1 MQYPQLT
8 EYIKA
13 ISNSAD
19 NFDKLS
25 HLRPVLDKD
34 NNPQR
39 NVGGFAVVFKMQ
51 DEDTGR
57 MYAIKCFHDEQ
68 NGRDQAYKAI
78 SQTLLNNKSPY
89 LMEVNYFEKEL
100 FVDTIMSD
108 KNEYPVLQM
117 DWIDGETMESFIATH
132 YRDQVVIKDLHEKFC
147 NLALWLRSQPFA
159 HGDIKPDNI
168 MVRKDGSLVLIDYD
182 GMFVPELKGKISPTI
197 GTKGFAHPLRTSEDF
212 NRDIDDFALAS
223 ISISLLAISEDI
235 DLFKNF
241 STLDRLLFSYEDYL
255 NLPDSKIFKKLTETG
270 GLLPKLLELFCEC
283 LKTND
288 NNKNL
293 YDQIFDFQTKA
304 PEIIFF
310 ESNLG
315 NTVYEEDEVI
325 LNWRINNTTQVFI
338 NGVNVSERTYFKYKI
353 KKSMDFELTALNGLK
368 ETKTKIAIEALPK
381 VKISLKSNSSKLRKG
396 KEDLV
401 ILTWDVKNSQSATLV
416 IGDKQQRIKSSD
428 KISISLKQPTII
440 AVNAIGL
447 DGEREFQ
454 KHLQINIF
462 SEADVVFSANRY
474 YTMPS
479 VPVQLSWSVSH
490 AKEVELIG
498 HGKVSPS
505 GSIIVYPQ
513 TTSIYTLKVTDAF
526 GITEQD
532 LKIQMLPIPHIK
544 TFSIPTPQLNNKLN
558 ITISIPAP
566 NIQTKLPHVSLM
578 GVELKAPFIPSLS
591 ELGLDIK
598 PNERIKKQINLW
610 TSIKSIYTYCKNI
623 IFKYER

>member
-1 MQYPQLT
+1 M
-8 EYIKA
+8 
-13 ISNSAD
+13 
-19 NFDKLS
+19 
-25 HLRPVLDKD
+25 
-34 NNPQR
+34 
-39 NVGGFAVVFKMQ
+39 
-51 DEDTGR
+51 
-57 MYAIKCFHDEQ
+57 
-68 NGRDQAYKAI
+68 
-78 SQTLLNNKSPY
+78 
-89 LMEVNYFEKEL
+89 
-100 FVDTIMSD
+100 
-108 KNEYPVLQM
+108 
-117 DWIDGETMESFIATH
+117 
-132 YRDQVVIKDLHEKFC
+132 
-147 NLALWLRSQPFA
+147 
-159 HGDIKPDNI
+159 
-168 MVRKDGSLVLIDYD
+168 
-182 GMFVPELKGKISPTI
+182 
-197 GTKGFAHPLRTSEDF
+197 
-212 NRDIDDFALAS
+212 
-223 ISISLLAISEDI
+223 
-235 DLFKNF
+235 
-241 STLDRLLFSYEDYL
+241 
-255 NLPDSKIFKKLTETG
+255 
-270 GLLPKLLELFCEC
+270 
-283 LKTND
+283 
-288 NNKNL
+288 

-304 PEIIFF
+304 PEIIYFG
-310 ESNLG
+310 SNLG

-325 LNWRINNTTQVFI
+325 LNWRINHATQVFI

-428 KISISLKQPTII
+428 KISISIKQPTII

-591 ELGLDIK
+591 ELGFDIK